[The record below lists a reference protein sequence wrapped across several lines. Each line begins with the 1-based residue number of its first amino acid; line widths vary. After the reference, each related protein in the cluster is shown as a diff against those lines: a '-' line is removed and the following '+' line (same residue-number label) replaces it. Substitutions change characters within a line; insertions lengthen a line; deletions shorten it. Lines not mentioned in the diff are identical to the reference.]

1 MKQDCFHRAI
11 GQSAAQL
18 LTFLPY
24 RQIKRLVSPPTLRH
38 RECYTGSHFSLW
50 RNIMNIQSSYLGTA
64 FLLLVTVGFLTI
76 FSLETLVPSLA
87 QNSEEREI
95 EDKIPKHVP
104 IKVKIKS
111 EKEKSFRDLKN
122 AKWVRDF
129 ELEVTNTSDKPVY
142 FLELWVVLPEVIAEN
157 GMELGFPPRY
167 GRSDFI
173 KFKTL
178 ALPEDIAIQPGE
190 QYVFQI

>member
-1 MKQDCFHRAI
+1 
-11 GQSAAQL
+11 
-18 LTFLPY
+18 
-24 RQIKRLVSPPTLRH
+24 
-38 RECYTGSHFSLW
+38 
-50 RNIMNIQSSYLGTA
+50 MNIQSSYLGTA

-190 QYVFQI
+190 QYVFQIPDNYRRG